1 MTKKFIS
8 KQVMII
14 LIFGLFFIK
23 PSNAEDFKDLFGLKI
38 YENTIK
44 YFPKNF
50 IKSNKFK
57 NKETFKGFYDI
68 EITSEISDKN
78 PFLSKYW
85 IVVDESNVIQ

>member
-38 YENTIK
+38 YENTSA
-44 YFPKNF
+44 
-50 IKSNKFK
+50 KSRHNANHESRDFV
-57 NKETFKGFYDI
+57 I
-68 EITSEISDKN
+68 LEITT
-78 PFLSKYW
+78 FCVL
-85 IVVDESNVIQ
+85 